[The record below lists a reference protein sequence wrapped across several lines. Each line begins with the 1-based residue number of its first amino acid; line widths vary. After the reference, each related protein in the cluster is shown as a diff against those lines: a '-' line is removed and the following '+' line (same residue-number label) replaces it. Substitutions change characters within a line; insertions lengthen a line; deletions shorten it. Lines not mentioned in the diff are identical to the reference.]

1 MKKELT
7 PIAEIEDSK
16 SAAHKLEQDKENS
29 DGGNDES
36 LSEPVVDFW

>member
-16 SAAHKLEQDKENS
+16 SAANKIEPNS